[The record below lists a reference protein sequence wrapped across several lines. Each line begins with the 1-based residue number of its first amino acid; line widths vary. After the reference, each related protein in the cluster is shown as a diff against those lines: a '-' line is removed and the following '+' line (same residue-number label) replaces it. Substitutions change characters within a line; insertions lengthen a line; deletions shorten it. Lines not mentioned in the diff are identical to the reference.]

1 MNDGSQFRNLSMARF
16 ASLIAPVPADID
28 VIFRLADNRSFL
40 AAFGS
45 AMILSLVAELLIQ
58 PYLSRAIDRFNRK
71 KIQMIN
77 QAVFSISTLAAG
89 FEIILRGHYEVILL
103 MMLLIIEIYYTV
115 SYQTYA
121 SMAQSMIRSRDAGN
135 YNGLSEVLG
144 QTPVIMGALL
154 STILWNVVPFPY
166 ILLAS
171 GAAGVLLLLP
181 LAYVRNVC
189 LQFPARSSPSAGIST
204 SRKMRWSAALFIFLF
219 NMPYVAVVS
228 GNYLKPIFIAQLLNG
243 TPGTLAESEIIY
255 ALSAVTA
262 GILAPLSIKKM
273 GEFRSA
279 MMFSLIYVAGS
290 LLMTMFPI
298 IAIFFLFQASHGT
311 GNAGNRI
318 SRNTLVMR
326 NVPAEEIGRF
336 NGNVYILTVAARI
349 SLLVLYIL
357 TIELIGVRMLMIIT
371 GSIVLIAVLAGTALR
386 RSSIIQAENL
396 RLLEKGLSVQ

>member
-1 MNDGSQFRNLSMARF
+1 MARF

-28 VIFRLADNRSFL
+28 VIFRFADHRSFL

-45 AMILSLVAELLIQ
+45 VMILSLVAELLIQ

-77 QAVFSISTLAAG
+77 QAVFSISTLAAA
-89 FEIILRGHYEVILL
+89 FEVILMGHYEVILL

-115 SYQTYA
+115 SYQVYA
-121 SMAQSMIRSRDAGN
+121 SMAQSMIRSKDAGN

-154 STILWNVVPFPY
+154 STILWNVVPLSY

-171 GAAGVLLLLP
+171 GAAGVPLLLP

-204 SRKMRWSAALFIFLF
+204 GRKMRWSTVLFIFLF

-255 ALSAVTA
+255 ALSAVAA
-262 GILAPLSIKKM
+262 GILAPLLIKKM
-273 GEFRSA
+273 GEFKSA

-290 LLMTMFPI
+290 ILMPMFPI
-298 IAIFFLFQASHGT
+298 IAIFFLFQVSHGT

-336 NGNVYILTVAARI
+336 NGNVHILAVIARI

-371 GSIVLIAVLAGTALR
+371 GSMVLIAVIAGTALR